1 MQKVKSKWFAAA
13 LSAALL
19 QLAGFAVAQSSMT
32 CTCGGQ
38 TYRGSCPAG
47 QKAVSCDCKSITLI
61 CQKVAPAAK
70 PAVAKGAADD
80 KAKAKPAA
88 KAKAKV
94 KAKGK
99 QQAKPAQKSPQK
111 SAQKKAA
118 KKPAKKPPSTG
129 APAKSANP
137 A

>member
-70 PAVAKGAADD
+70 PAAATGAADD

-88 KAKAKV
+88 GAKV

-118 KKPAKKPPSTG
+118 KKPAKKPPSKG